1 MVRFA
6 CLRIA
11 FVMVICAA
19 CFPGRLSAQELERA
33 TLGNSAV
40 ALLATPTIMVAP
52 TPVAAPTPQAAPTPL
67 AAPAPSS
74 PNTAEV
80 GWARERRPGP
90 LVPLYVSFCA
100 LQVLDTHSTWR
111 AVDRG
116 AVEANPMLRGVVGN
130 QTGLVALKAA
140 GTAGLIY
147 ASEKMWKRNRTASI
161 IFMVTANSAM
171 AWVVQNNYRAV
182 H

>member
-6 CLRIA
+6 CFRIA
-11 FVMVICAA
+11 FVLLICAA
-19 CFPGRLSAQELERA
+19 GSAGRLSAQELERA
-33 TLGNSAV
+33 TLSDGS
-40 ALLATPTIMVAP
+40 VAP
-52 TPVAAPTPQAAPTPL
+52 AAEATPVAAL
-67 AAPAPSS
+67 APSS

-80 GWARERRPGP
+80 GLARERRPDA
-90 LVPLYVSFCA
+90 LVPLYVSFSA
-100 LQVLDTHSTWR
+100 LQVLDIHSTTR
-111 AVDRG
+111 AIDRG
-116 AVEANPMLRGVVGN
+116 AVEANPVLRGVVGN
-130 QTGLVALKAA
+130 QAGLVALKAA

-161 IFMVTANSAM
+161 IFMVAANSAM

>member
-11 FVMVICAA
+11 FVLLICAA
-19 CFPGRLSAQELERA
+19 GSAGRLSAQELERA
-33 TLGNSAV
+33 TLGDGAV
-40 ALLATPTIMVAP
+40 A
-52 TPVAAPTPQAAPTPL
+52 PVAEAAPL
-67 AAPAPSS
+67 AALAASS

-80 GWARERRPGP
+80 GRARERRPDA
-90 LVPLYVSFCA
+90 LVPLYVSFSA
-100 LQVLDTHSTWR
+100 LQVLDIHSTTR
-111 AVDRG
+111 AIDRG
-116 AVEANPMLRGVVGN
+116 AVEANPVVRGVVGN
-130 QTGLVALKAA
+130 QAGLVALKAA

-161 IFMVTANSAM
+161 IFMVAANSAM

-182 H
+182 R

>member
-11 FVMVICAA
+11 FVLLICAA
-19 CFPGRLSAQELERA
+19 GSAGRLSAQELERA
-33 TLGNSAV
+33 TLDDGAV
-40 ALLATPTIMVAP
+40 ATLATPTALP
-52 TPVAAPTPQAAPTPL
+52 
-67 AAPAPSS
+67 APARPLL
-74 PNTAEV
+74 NTTEV
-80 GWARERRPGP
+80 GRASERRPDS
-90 LVPLYVSFCA
+90 LVPLYVSFGT

-111 AVDRG
+111 AIDRG
-116 AVEANPMLRGVVGN
+116 AVEANPVLRGVVGN
-130 QTGLVALKAA
+130 QVGLVALKAA

-161 IFMVTANSAM
+161 VFMIAANSAM

-182 H
+182 N